1 MRMALRDPDIEYIW
15 LLNNDT
21 VVEPDAPAAVVRAF
35 KRDSACGMLGTVV
48 RYYFRPDRLQL
59 LNGSRFSSWTGRGYP
74 IAAGQPVEA
83 AFDAG
88 EVISKTDFVRS
99 EEHTSDLQSLM
110 RHS

>member
-74 IAAGQPVEA
+74 IAA
-83 AFDAG
+83 
-88 EVISKTDFVRS
+88 RS
-99 EEHTSDLQSLM
+99 EERGVGTGCVSTCSSGCSQYH
-110 RHS
+110 

>member
-1 MRMALRDPDIEYIW
+1 
-15 LLNNDT
+15 
-21 VVEPDAPAAVVRAF
+21 
-35 KRDSACGMLGTVV
+35 MLGTVV

-88 EVISKTDFVRS
+88 EVISKTDFVCGA
-99 EEHTSDLQSLM
+99 SLAISRPCVEAIGLM
-110 RHS
+110 DEIGRASCRDRVCQIGWISVVAESLKKNKKQ